1 MTSHDGLE
9 VRKEI
14 FVARSQEDAFRIF
27 TEELGAWWPLAPHS
41 IYGDE
46 AVDAVFEPESGGRLY
61 ERTADG
67 REAEWGRVITWEP
80 PSGFTISW
88 KPNLDPDA
96 PRTTYELRFV
106 AVGEQQ
112 TRLELVHTGWE
123 VFGDG
128 AGDARQGYDG
138 GWDIVLDAFTAMADH
153 R

>member
-1 MTSHDGLE
+1 MSTDPLE

-14 FVARSQEDAFRIF
+14 FVARSQEDAFRIYTDEF
-27 TEELGAWWPLAPHS
+27 GSWWPLSTHS
-41 IYGDE
+41 IFGDE
-46 AVDAVFEPESGGRLY
+46 AVDAVFEPVAGGRLY

-67 REAEWGRVITWEP
+67 REAEWGRVLAWNP

-106 AVGEQQ
+106 AIGENQ
-112 TRLELVHTGWE
+112 TRLELLHTGWE
-123 VFGDG
+123 ALGD
-128 AGDARQGYDG
+128 DATEAREGYDG
-138 GWDIVLDAFTAMADH
+138 GWDLVLDAYTALADH